1 MNNQFCIIMAG
12 GIGSRFWPLS
22 KNNYPKQFLD
32 IFGTGKSFIRSTYE
46 RFLPVVP
53 TENFLVVTNAAYKEA
68 VLEHIPELKPEQ
80 VLCEP
85 MRRNTAPCIAYAS
98 YRIASQCD
106 DAVIAVTPADHL
118 VTNEVEFQRII
129 STGFD
134 FVGKKENEEA
144 LMTIGIKP
152 SRPETGYGY
161 IEVPSSDT
169 MNGAVTAING
179 FKEKPNLEK
188 AKEFLAAG
196 NYLWN
201 SGIFIWSLKGIMNAF
216 RTHLPK
222 MAALFDEG
230 KGIYGTAGEQEFINR
245 KFAECENISIDYGVM
260 EHATKRY
267 TIPADFGWSDIG
279 TWGSLYSH
287 AEKDD
292 NANVRRGK
300 SVVVET
306 RNSIVNLEEGVEA
319 IVEGLDGYLVAYR
332 DKSLLVCRLAN
343 EQKIK
348 EWVELIDK

>member
-1 MNNQFCIIMAG
+1 MKKQFCIIMAG

-68 VLEHIPELKPEQ
+68 VLEHIPELKPDQ

-98 YRIASQCD
+98 YRIASQCS
-106 DAVIAVTPADHL
+106 DAVIAVTPADHM
-118 VTNEVEFQRII
+118 VTNELKFQSII

-134 FVGKKENEEA
+134 FVGHSENTDA
-144 LMTIGIKP
+144 LLTIGIKP

-161 IEVPSSDT
+161 IELPQNDT
-169 MNGAVTAING
+169 SEGVVTAING

-188 AKEFLAAG
+188 AKEFLTSG

-201 SGIFIWSLKGIMNAF
+201 SGIFIWSLNGIMNAF
-216 RTHLPK
+216 RTHLPS

-260 EHATKRY
+260 ERATKRY

-279 TWGSLYSH
+279 TWGSFYTH
-287 AEKDD
+287 AAKVDAG
-292 NANVRRGK
+292 NARKGK
-300 SVVVET
+300 SVVVDT
-306 RNSIVNLEEGVEA
+306 RDTIVNLEEGVEA

-332 DKSLLVCRLAN
+332 GRSLLVCRLAD
-343 EQKIK
+343 EQRIK
-348 EWVELIDK
+348 EWVENL